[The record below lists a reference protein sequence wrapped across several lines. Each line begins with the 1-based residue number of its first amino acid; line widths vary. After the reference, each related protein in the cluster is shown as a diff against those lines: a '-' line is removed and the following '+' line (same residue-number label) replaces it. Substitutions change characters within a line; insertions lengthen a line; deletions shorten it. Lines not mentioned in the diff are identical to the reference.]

1 VAVKPISEWTDD
13 DLQSHVHPYY
23 HTKVNA
29 LAAEVLRLRE
39 EVDRQQR
46 NTMEALAEADE
57 YSAEL
62 DRTVIQLEKT
72 MARETE
78 VVVRAERAE
87 AELGKLC
94 PHRTSESNGS
104 YWVCCSCG
112 EYLRKANQ

>member
-1 VAVKPISEWTDD
+1 MKPISEWTDEELWVWTQD
-13 DLQSHVHPYY
+13 ARNARAD
-23 HTKVNA
+23 A

-39 EVDRQQR
+39 EVNRQQR

-78 VVVRAERAE
+78 VVVRAEKAE

-104 YWVCCSCG
+104 YWVCCCCG